1 MQAQVETGLLVNRA
15 GRLSA
20 TVGGFVHSVRSPE
33 PPPRAKRGLTMVQY
47 QFLAK
52 DAGYMHLNGQYGGF
66 YILNKRQLLRGRWF
80 SRCCFR
86 AGRGATR
93 IKEVG
98 RA

>member
-1 MQAQVETGLLVNRA
+1 MQPQLETGLLVKSCRPAECHRRRIRA
-15 GRLSA
+15 
-20 TVGGFVHSVRSPE
+20 FCQE
-33 PPPRAKRGLTMVQY
+33 PGAAPRAKRGLTMVQY

-80 SRCCFR
+80 SRYRFR
-86 AGRGATR
+86 AGRGVTR